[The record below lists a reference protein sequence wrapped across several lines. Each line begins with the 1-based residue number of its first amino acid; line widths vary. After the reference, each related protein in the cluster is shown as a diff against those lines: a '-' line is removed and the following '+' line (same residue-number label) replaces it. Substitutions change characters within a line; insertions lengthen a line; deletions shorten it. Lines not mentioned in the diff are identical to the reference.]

1 MPAQGNKRK
10 SQDVN
15 LENLGLEMGNKP
27 PQALDFEEAVLG
39 ALLIEPSVLDEAMEE
54 LSPSCF
60 YDPKNRMVF
69 EAIGSLVNEH
79 VSPDL
84 LTVSQKLKALG
95 NLEAVGGAPALVALS
110 QKIGA
115 AAHIE
120 YYIKVLKQ
128 KAIQRDL
135 ITASF
140 SILKTAY
147 DDSVDVD
154 YLIDSAQSKVFDAIQ
169 NSVRTEVQEI
179 GSVIK
184 VAMDDVERM
193 QSQTGLSGVPSG
205 YPSIDK
211 ITMGWQP
218 SDLII
223 LAARPSVG
231 KTAFALNIARNAA
244 VEHNMPV
251 AVFSLEMPAIQLAK
265 RLMTSESGLPADK
278 IKGGSKLEPREW
290 EQLEFKLKALSKA
303 PLYVDDTP
311 SLPIMEFRTK
321 VKRLV
326 KSKKVR
332 LVIVDYL
339 QLMQGPPELRGM
351 REQEVAAI
359 SRMLKGTAK
368 ELNVPII
375 ALSQLSRNAVQR
387 SGSNGKPML
396 SDLRES
402 GAIEQDADMVLFVH
416 RPDYLGLSETENGK
430 ETTQIIIA
438 KHRNGE
444 TGEIDMLFKSEQIRF
459 VEMDQTLSSEAMT
472 YASGMNNSAPSA
484 PQGGFDPFA
493 GYGGFPGGDEFSN
506 PGM

>member
-1 MPAQGNKRK
+1 MPDAKRTPRRK

-15 LENLGLEMGNKP
+15 LDTLGLEMGNKP

-39 ALLIEPSVLDEAMEE
+39 ALLIEPSCVDEAMEE
-54 LSPSCF
+54 LTPSCF
-60 YDPKNRMVF
+60 YDPKHKMIF
-69 EAIGSLVNEH
+69 EAMVSLVNEH
-79 VSPDL
+79 VALDL
-84 LTVSQKLKALG
+84 LSVSQKLHERG
-95 NLEAVGGAPALVALS
+95 QLEEIGGAVRLASLS

-115 AAHIE
+115 AAHVE
-120 YYIKVLKQ
+120 YYIKILKQ
-128 KAIQRDL
+128 KTIQRDL

-140 SILKTAY
+140 DILKNSY

-154 YLIDSAQSKVFDAIQ
+154 DLIDMSQSKIFAAIQ
-169 NSVRTEVQEI
+169 NNVKKDVQEI

-184 VAMDDVERM
+184 SAMEDVERM
-193 QSQTGLSGVPSG
+193 QSQSGLSGVPSG

-211 ITMGWQP
+211 VTMGWQP

-244 VEHNMPV
+244 VDHNMPV
-251 AVFSLEMPAIQLAK
+251 AIFSLEMPAIQLAK

-278 IKGGSKLEPREW
+278 IKGGTKLDAHEW
-290 EQLEFKLKALSKA
+290 EQLEYRLKALSKA

-311 SLPIMEFRTK
+311 GLPIMEFRTK

-326 KSKKVR
+326 KSKGVR

-339 QLMQGPPELRGM
+339 QLMQGPAELRGM

-359 SRMLKGTAK
+359 SRTLKMTAK

-375 ALSQLSRNAVQR
+375 ALSQLSRDAVKR
-387 SGSNGKPML
+387 AGSNGKPML

-402 GAIEQDADMVLFVH
+402 GSIEQDADMVIFVH

-444 TGEIDMLFKSEQIRF
+444 TCDIDMLFKSEQVRF
-459 VEMDQTLSSEAMT
+459 VELDQTLVAQAESME
-472 YASGMNNSAPSA
+472 YPSA
-484 PQGGFDPFA
+484 MNMDFPPG
-493 GYGGFPGGDEFSN
+493 GYGGDDFGNSSFQ
-506 PGM
+506 

>member
-1 MPAQGNKRK
+1 
-10 SQDVN
+10 
-15 LENLGLEMGNKP
+15 MGNKP
-27 PQALDFEEAVLG
+27 PQALDFEEAVLA
-39 ALLIEPSVLDEAMEE
+39 ALLVEPAILDEAMEE
-54 LSPSCF
+54 LTPSCF
-60 YDPKNRMVF
+60 YDPKNRMIF
-69 EAIGSLVNEH
+69 EAVVSLVNEH
-79 VSPDL
+79 EAPDIL
-84 LTVSQKLKALG
+84 SVSQKLRAQD
-95 NLEAVGGAPALVALS
+95 NLEAVGGAPALVSLS

-115 AAHIE
+115 AAHVE

-135 ITASF
+135 IKASF
-140 SILKTAY
+140 EILKSSY
-147 DDSVDVD
+147 DESIGVD
-154 YLIDSAQSKVFDAIQ
+154 YLIDDAQTKIFDAIQ
-169 NSVRTEVQEI
+169 NSVRTDVQEI

-184 VAMDDVERM
+184 VAMEDVERM
-193 QSQTGLSGVPSG
+193 QSQTGISGVPSG
-205 YPSIDK
+205 YRSIDK

-244 VEHNMPV
+244 VDHNMPV

-290 EQLEFKLKALSKA
+290 EQLEYKLKALSKA
-303 PLYVDDTP
+303 PLYIDDTP
-311 SLPIMEFRTK
+311 SLPIMEFRAK

-359 SRMLKGTAK
+359 SRTLKSTAK

-387 SGSNGKPML
+387 TGGVGKPQL

-416 RPDYLGLSETENGK
+416 RPDYLGLSENSENGK

-444 TGEIDMLFKSEQIRF
+444 IGEIDMLFKSEQIRF
-459 VEMDQTLSSEAMT
+459 VEIDNTLSSEAVT
-472 YASGMNNSAPSA
+472 YGSAMNN
-484 PQGGFDPFA
+484 
-493 GYGGFPGGDEFSN
+493 DEFAPLDFN
-506 PGM
+506 

>member
-1 MPAQGNKRK
+1 MPDQKRNTRKK

-15 LENLGLEMGNKP
+15 LDMLGLEMGNKP

-39 ALLIEPSVLDEAMEE
+39 ALLVEPNCVDEVMEE
-54 LSPSCF
+54 LQPSCF
-60 YDPKNRMVF
+60 YDPRHRMIY
-69 EAIGSLVNEH
+69 EAMVSLTNEH
-79 VSPDL
+79 VALDL
-84 LTVSQKLKALG
+84 LSVSQKLLANG
-95 NLEAVGGAPALVALS
+95 NLETVGGAIRLAALS

-120 YYIKVLKQ
+120 YYVKILKQ
-128 KAIQRDL
+128 KTIQRDL

-140 SILKTAY
+140 DILKNSY
-147 DDSVDVD
+147 DESVDVD
-154 YLIDSAQSKVFDAIQ
+154 ELIDMSQSKIFSAIQ
-169 NSVRTEVQEI
+169 NNVRKDVQEI

-184 VAMDDVERM
+184 TAMEDVERM
-193 QSQTGLSGVPSG
+193 QEQSGLSGVPSG
-205 YPSIDK
+205 YPSIDH

-244 VEHNMPV
+244 VDHNMPV

-265 RLMTSESGLPADK
+265 RLMTSESGLPAEK
-278 IKGGSKLEPREW
+278 IKGGSKLEPYEW
-290 EQLEFKLKALSKA
+290 EQLEYRLKALSKA

-326 KSKKVR
+326 KTKGVR

-339 QLMQGPPELRGM
+339 QLMQGPSELRGM

-359 SRMLKGTAK
+359 SRTLKATAK

-375 ALSQLSRNAVQR
+375 ALSQLSRDAVKR
-387 SGSNGKPML
+387 TGGTGKPQL

-402 GAIEQDADMVLFVH
+402 GSIEQDADMVVFVH
-416 RPDYLGLSETENGK
+416 RPDYLGLGETENGK

-444 TGEIDMLFKSEQIRF
+444 TGDINMLFKSEQVRF
-459 VEMDQTLSSEAMT
+459 VELDQTLVKQAEAYRPSAMNMDAPANS
-472 YASGMNNSAPSA
+472 ASGN
-484 PQGGFDPFA
+484 
-493 GYGGFPGGDEFSN
+493 EFGN
-506 PGM
+506 PGFE